1 MPKTDPFTLEIIQ
14 SSLQAIADEMF
25 VAMQKTAMSPIIY
38 EVLDMG
44 TGITDRSGQLASSGA
59 GIPAFIGVLDKAV
72 QRILEI
78 NGEDDLQEGDIFVT
92 NDPFYGGVTHLN
104 DVVLAMPVFAD
115 GRLIAWTANI
125 AHWPDLSGMTPG
137 GVSAVATEIFQEGIR
152 LPAVKLFSA
161 GEPITPLLKVIEV
174 NSRLPET
181 LVGDLWS
188 AVAAVRIGA
197 NRIETLALKYGV
209 DTFEVALDEFMEH
222 GERIARKGLSELPK
236 GRFELEE
243 EQDSGEIYRV
253 AIEITD
259 DRFVVDLRDNPD
271 QDSGPN
277 NCNVDGCMVATQ
289 MIFKSLT
296 DPYGP
301 ANAGSFRPI
310 ELLTTPGT
318 VFDAQEPAA
327 FSIYYEVE
335 VRLFDLI
342 WRCLAPVVEGQLP
355 AGHFASICGTFIG
368 GVHPDT
374 GKHFTIVEP
383 QIGGWGGSAKAD
395 GNSAIFSGF
404 HGETYNCPA
413 EIAELRYGLY
423 VNQLRLND
431 APGGEGQFRGGKGIV
446 LDYEV
451 RGDNCFVTAAY
462 TRSINK
468 PWALNGGREGSSNLI
483 EIIRADGEQ
492 IRSAVVSNEVVNQ
505 GDVIRIRTG
514 NGAGYGDP
522 RKREHSAVEEDI
534 ANGFISAEDAAE
546 IYGYTAAEAQG

>member
-1 MPKTDPFTLEIIQ
+1 MTKTDPFTLEIIQ

-25 VAMQKTAMSPIIY
+25 AAMKKTAMSPIIY

-44 TGITDRSGQLASSGA
+44 TGITDRAGQLASSGA

-72 QRILEI
+72 QRILELS
-78 NGEDDLQEGDIFVT
+78 GDDELQEGDIFVT

-104 DVVLAMPVFAD
+104 DVVLAMPVFAE

-137 GVSAVATEIFQEGIR
+137 GVSAEATEIFQEGIR

-161 GEPITPLLKVIEV
+161 GEPILPLMKVIEV

-181 LVGDLWS
+181 LLGDLWS

-197 NRIETLALKYGV
+197 KRIETLAKKYGV
-209 DTFEVALDEFMEH
+209 DTFEFALDEFMEH
-222 GERIARKGLSELPK
+222 GEKIARKGLSELPMGK
-236 GRFELEE
+236 FDLEE
-243 EQDSGEIYRV
+243 VQDSGETYRV
-253 AIEITD
+253 SIEITE
-259 DRFVVDLRDNPD
+259 DRFIVDLRDNPV
-271 QDSGPN
+271 QDAGPN
-277 NCNVDGCMVATQ
+277 NCNRDGCMVAAQ
-289 MIFKSLT
+289 MMFKSLT

-335 VRLFDLI
+335 IRLFDLI
-342 WRCLAPVVEGQLP
+342 WRCLAPAIEGQLP

-368 GVHPDT
+368 GTHPDT

-383 QIGGWGGSAKAD
+383 QIGGWGGSAGGD
-395 GNSAIFSGF
+395 GNSAIFCGF

-431 APGGEGQFRGGKGIV
+431 ASGGEGQFRGGRGIV
-446 LDYEV
+446 VDYEV
-451 RGDNCFVTAAY
+451 RGDKCFVTAAY
-462 TRSINK
+462 TRSVNK

-483 EIIRADGEQ
+483 EIIRADGEN
-492 IRSAVVSNEVVNQ
+492 IRDSVVSNETVNK

-514 NGAGYGDP
+514 NGAGYGNP
-522 RKREHSAVEEDI
+522 KERARTAVQEDI
-534 ANGFISAEDAAE
+534 ANGFITEKEAAE
-546 IYGYTAAEAQG
+546 VYGYTAADAES

>member
-1 MPKTDPFTLEIIQ
+1 M
-14 SSLQAIADEMF
+14 
-25 VAMQKTAMSPIIY
+25 
-38 EVLDMG
+38 
-44 TGITDRSGQLASSGA
+44 
-59 GIPAFIGVLDKAV
+59 
-72 QRILEI
+72 QRILELS
-78 NGEDDLQEGDIFVT
+78 GDDELQEGDIFVT

-104 DVVLAMPVFAD
+104 DVVLAMPVFAE

-137 GVSAVATEIFQEGIR
+137 GVSAEATEIFQEGIR

-161 GEPITPLLKVIEV
+161 GEPISPLMKVIEV

-181 LVGDLWS
+181 LLGDLWS

-197 NRIETLALKYGV
+197 NRIETLAKKYGV
-209 DTFEVALDEFMEH
+209 DTFELALDEFMEH
-222 GERIARKGLSELPK
+222 GEKIARKGLSELPMGK
-236 GRFELEE
+236 FDLEE
-243 EQDSGEIYRV
+243 EQDSGETYRV
-253 AIEITD
+253 SIEITE
-259 DRFVVDLRDNPD
+259 DRFIVDLRDNPV
-271 QDSGPN
+271 QDAGPN
-277 NCNVDGCMVATQ
+277 NCNRDGCMVAAQ
-289 MIFKSLT
+289 MMFKSLT

-335 VRLFDLI
+335 IRLFDLI
-342 WRCLAPVVEGQLP
+342 WRCLAPAVEGQLP

-368 GVHPDT
+368 GTHPDT

-383 QIGGWGGSAKAD
+383 QIGGWGGSARGD

-431 APGGEGQFRGGKGIV
+431 ATGGEGQFRGGRGIV
-446 LDYEV
+446 VDYEV

-462 TRSINK
+462 TRSVNK

-483 EIIRADGEQ
+483 EIIRADGEN
-492 IRSAVVSNEVVNQ
+492 IRDSVVSNETVNQ
-505 GDVIRIRTG
+505 GDIIRIRTG
-514 NGAGYGDP
+514 NGAGYGNP
-522 RKREHSAVEEDI
+522 KERARTAVQEDI
-534 ANGFISAEDAAE
+534 ANGFITEKEAAE
-546 IYGYTAAEAQG
+546 VYGYTAADAES